1 MMAQSEEH
9 CSAPEGRR
17 CPLHGKRKEL
27 WLVAAAMLA
36 VLAVALMVTRD
47 LPQPR
52 MYETRYEFRVRNYLK
67 NVEAPERVMAS
78 LALRDSYWLRGYV
91 DSLPVPEGLT
101 RRVQYDPTEK
111 ITFLVRGMDSA
122 TVADYAAGLY
132 GLACDTVTR
141 YGDEMCARMAE
152 VLRCQ
157 IDQLPPPTTDSL
169 QLLQK
174 ELYACLATLETDNEG
189 GVKYVYLLNGAELP
203 QAQRTPSRGWI
214 VLLSTLAALLFGV
227 AVCLLKDLS
236 WMSKD
241 KRTKNEDC

>member
-27 WLVAAAMLA
+27 WLVAAATLA

-52 MYETRYEFRVRNYLK
+52 MYEVRYEFRVRNYLK

-91 DSLPVPEGLT
+91 NSLPVPEGLT

-111 ITFLVRGMDSA
+111 ITLLVRGTDST
-122 TVADYAAGLY
+122 TVADYAAELY
-132 GLACDTVTR
+132 GLACDTVAR
-141 YGDEMCARMAE
+141 YGDEMCVRMAG
-152 VLRCQ
+152 VLRNHVEH
-157 IDQLPPPTTDSL
+157 LPPTLDSL
-169 QLLQK
+169 EALQK
-174 ELYACLATLETDNEG
+174 IFYEQLAVLEADNAG
-189 GVKYVYLLNGAELP
+189 GVKYMYLLNTAELP
-203 QAQRTPSRGWI
+203 QAERTPSRGLI
-214 VLLSTLAALLFGV
+214 VMLSTLVAMLFAL
-227 AVCLLKDLS
+227 AVCLLKDMS
-236 WMSKD
+236 WMGKG
-241 KRTKNEDC
+241 KRLEDEDI